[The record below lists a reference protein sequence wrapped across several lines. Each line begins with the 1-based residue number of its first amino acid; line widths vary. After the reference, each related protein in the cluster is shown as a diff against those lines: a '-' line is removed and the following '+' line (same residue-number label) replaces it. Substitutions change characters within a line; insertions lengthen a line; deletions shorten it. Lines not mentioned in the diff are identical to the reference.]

1 MLVKGATARYPPS
14 AMRAQQEGWVIVSF
28 MIDPDGRT
36 SHIDVVSSEP
46 RRVFDRAA
54 IEAVARY
61 EFTPAT
67 RGGVPTASK
76 QQQRIEFKLR

>member
-1 MLVKGATARYPPS
+1 
-14 AMRAQQEGWVIVSF
+14 MRAQQEGWVIVSF

-54 IEAVARY
+54 IEAVGRY
-61 EFTPAT
+61 VFTPAT

>member
-1 MLVKGATARYPPS
+1 
-14 AMRAQQEGWVIVSF
+14 MRAQQEGWVVVSF

-36 SHIDVVSSEP
+36 SHIDVVDSEP

-54 IEAVARY
+54 IEAVSRY
-61 EFTPAT
+61 QFTPAK
-67 RGGVPTASK
+67 RGGVPTAST